1 MIARIE
7 ATRVSIGSSLVI
19 TRMTTSTLHLITIL
33 LIDVQSLLEVFNGLS
48 VQTLVELED
57 STVQEEV
64 F

>member
-64 F
+64 L